1 MTRVPETGSANHLSS
16 GERGVTLRGDPR
28 TFDDCS
34 VQADLGAKLWFWH
47 RLIWS
52 HHSCVTVKIQLVLQR
67 RLQTH
72 RKILGVGER
81 IQNGVVCSVLDD
93 WVERM

>member
-1 MTRVPETGSANHLSS
+1 MLIIFHQAS
-16 GERGVTLRGDPR
+16 GVLLYGGPR

-34 VQADLGAKLWFWH
+34 VQVDLGAKLWFWY

-52 HHSCVTVKIQLVLQR
+52 HHSCMTVKIQLVLER

-72 RKILGVGER
+72 RKRLGVGER
-81 IQNGVVCSVLDD
+81 IQSDEVVFVLC
-93 WVERM
+93 